1 MAFAGN
7 SYADD
12 VDAQA
17 AFEGLSA
24 DPAAQLVDV
33 RTREEWGFVGVPDL
47 SALGKQPLLIEWQ
60 SLPAMQVAAD
70 FLDRLKAEL
79 AGRGV
84 PADAPLYFLCRSGA
98 RSAAAAAAATAQ
110 GFGPAYNVAGGFEGP
125 PDQNRHRG
133 QVEGWKARGLPWVQ
147 N

>member
-1 MAFAGN
+1 MAFAGK

-17 AFEGLSA
+17 AYDALAA

-33 RTREEWGFVGVPDL
+33 RTREEWSFVGVPDL
-47 SALGKQPLLIEWQ
+47 GGLGKQPVLIEWQ

-84 PADAPLYFLCRSGA
+84 AEDAPLYFLCRSGV
-98 RSAAAAAAATAQ
+98 RSAAAAAAATAS
-110 GFGPAYNVAGGFEGP
+110 GFGPSYNIAGGFEGP
-125 PDQNRHRG
+125 PDHDRHRG
-133 QVEGWKARGLPWVQ
+133 AVDGWKARGLPWVQ